1 MLLCK
6 ECKTR
11 LFPSD
16 PTIRLGF
23 YRLSTCEHYCN
34 KSQYDRDLEQM
45 EHTQVIEHRHSD
57 MSKQDFARLNNL
69 EGQVK
74 YLQGKIAEKQERK
87 QVKSAGY
94 KGIK

>member
-1 MLLCK
+1 MLSCA
-6 ECKTR
+6 ECRAR
-11 LFPSD
+11 LYPSD
-16 PTIRLGF
+16 PSVRTGLYQR
-23 YRLSTCEHYCN
+23 STCEHYCS
-34 KSQYDRDLEQM
+34 KPHYYRELEQM

-74 YLQGKIAEKQERK
+74 YLQGKLTERQTK
-87 QVKSAGY
+87 KSVKPSGY